1 MPTQIAAAN
10 VHPFHCMSP
19 SANPA
24 DGSDPVP
31 VLRREM
37 KLMLIE
43 QNLLRVELEQ
53 RRAQEDELLQAKEVI
68 LAYVERVEQLGAME
82 AEARKGMEYWRREAQ
97 SLGQP
102 RPRRSGWRNYLSH
115 LRAVLVW
122 SRWARI

>member
-19 SANPA
+19 SATPA
-24 DGSDPVP
+24 DGSDPLP

-43 QNLLRVELEQ
+43 RNLLRIELEQ
-53 RRAQEDELLQAKEVI
+53 RRAHEDELRQAREVI

-97 SLGQP
+97 RLGQP
-102 RPRRSGWRNYLSH
+102 RPRRSGWWDYLFH
-115 LRAVLVW
+115 LRAVVW
-122 SRWARI
+122 SL